1 VKDTLIVVN
10 PAAAG
15 GQTGRRWPEVAGR
28 LRAAGLDFDVA
39 LTSCGGEAEHL
50 SRQALREG
58 RALVV
63 AAGGDGTINEVVNG
77 FFEAGEPL
85 ATGACLGVL
94 PMGTGGDLRR
104 TLGHPLDVDRAAA
117 VLRAGSAR
125 TIDAGRI
132 TCDPLPPRGGG
143 GAPAPEGGNSPTAV
157 HHFVNIADAG
167 IGGDVVDRVNRGGRV
182 INGEVTF
189 LLASIRTLLTWRNR
203 PMRIVIDGRARELV
217 AQQVVVANCQFF
229 GGGMRVAPGAAP
241 DDGLLDVVIAG
252 DLGTWENVRGLRRIR
267 EGTHLDAGNPKLS
280 HALAERVEI
289 SSPELTRVDADG
301 EQPGVLPAVIEV
313 QPGALKVI
321 CP

>member
-10 PAAAG
+10 PASAG
-15 GQTGRRWPEVAGR
+15 GQTGRRWPDVAGR
-28 LRAAGLDFDVA
+28 LRAAGLDFDAA
-39 LTSCGGEAEHL
+39 LTSCGGEAEEL

-58 RALVV
+58 RARVV
-63 AAGGDGTINEVVNG
+63 AAGGDGTINEVANG
-77 FFEAGEPL
+77 FFEAGEPV
-85 ATGACLGVL
+85 ATGACLGLL

-104 TLGHPLDVDRAAA
+104 TLGHPLDVEAAAA
-117 VLRAGSAR
+117 VLRAGR
-125 TIDAGRI
+125 TRTLDAGRV
-132 TCDPLPPRGGG
+132 TCAGFGDRGDV
-143 GAPAPEGGNSPTAV
+143 AR
-157 HHFVNIADAG
+157 HFVNIADAG
-167 IGGDVVDRVNRGGRV
+167 IGGDVVDRVNRGGRL

-203 PMRIVIDGRARELV
+203 PMRVVIDGRARELV

-229 GGGMRVAPGAAP
+229 GGGMRVAPRAEP
-241 DDGLLDVVIAG
+241 DDGLLDVIVAG
-252 DLGTWENVRGLRRIR
+252 DLGAWENVRGLRRIR
-267 EGTHLDAGNPKLS
+267 EGTHLDAANPKLS

-313 QPGALKVI
+313 QPAAIRVV

>member
-1 VKDTLIVVN
+1 MKDTLIIVN
-10 PAAAG
+10 PASAG
-15 GQTGRRWPEVAGR
+15 GQTGRRWPGVADR

-39 LTSCGGEAEHL
+39 STSGRGEAEAL
-50 SRQALREG
+50 SRQAVRDG
-58 RALVV
+58 RGLVV

-77 FFEAGEPL
+77 FFEAGDPI
-85 ATGACLGVL
+85 AGGACVGVL

-104 TLGHPLDVDRAAA
+104 TLGHPLDVERSAA
-117 VLRAGSAR
+117 VLKAGSAR

-132 TCDPLPPRGGG
+132 TCRSFDDGEVVR
-143 GAPAPEGGNSPTAV
+143 
-157 HHFVNIADAG
+157 HFVNIADAG
-167 IGGDVVDRVNRGGRV
+167 IGGDVVDRVNRSGRI

-203 PMRIVIDGRARELV
+203 PMRVVIDGRARELV
-217 AQQVVVANCQFF
+217 AQQVVVANCQYF
-229 GGGMRVAPGAAP
+229 GGGMRVAPRAVP

-252 DLGTWENVRGLRRIR
+252 DLGPWENVRGLRRIR
-267 EGTHLDAGNPKLS
+267 EGTHLDAGSPKLS

-313 QPGALKVI
+313 QPAALRVI